1 MRDLNLGP
9 DSRKLI
15 DNFNTLEAKRRADD
29 GAAYT
34 ENTGNI
40 AACATAMAAML
51 QRWIE
56 VAWCWPDACP
66 SQICGGPHVKV
77 RYDFDKTVEVMEP
90 ANRVGE
96 TFPDAKYTVVT
107 TATGLT
113 RRTD

>member
-1 MRDLNLGP
+1 MRNLNLGP

-15 DNFNTLEAKRRADD
+15 ENFRKIEAQRSQDD

-34 ENTGNI
+34 EHTGNI

-51 QRWIE
+51 ARWIE

-77 RYDFDKTVEVMEP
+77 KYDFDKTVEVIEP
-90 ANRVGE
+90 ANQVGE
-96 TFPDAKYTVVT
+96 TFPEAPYHVI
-107 TATGLT
+107 
-113 RRTD
+113 TD